1 MVRAGLPFESL
12 TLDLRS
18 NARVLAQ
25 SLNDHH
31 IIWVSTLRSNA
42 RITYRGRPQPV
53 AEWAKHLP
61 RHRIAGR
68 PWAWVGTVP
77 FPRNGTVRLVVST
90 NGQGGLADIVSND
103 LHRRG
108 KVLLHQER
116 SRAHQD
122 QLPRHQAAG
131 WARSVSAPG
140 AAGYKAARRFGPPGL
155 RGLPAATSRPIRNG
169 GRGQTSLAS
178 KRHPRRPAEVGLRN
192 RLTRRR
198 QNHGYRVIPA
208 NNHQGRC
215 EALSTLSASK
225 PSTSAA

>member
-1 MVRAGLPFESL
+1 LSTAVVRAGLPFESL

-18 NARVLAQ
+18 NARAFAQ

-31 IIWVSTLRSNA
+31 IIWVSTLRGNA

-77 FPRNGTVRLVVST
+77 FPRNGTVRLVVAT

-140 AAGYKAARRFGPPGL
+140 AAGYKAARRSGPLVFVVFQQL
-155 RGLPAATSRPIRNG
+155 RLVPSETVGEVKRRLHLSVIRG
-169 GRGQTSLAS
+169 DQRKSGSVIASLAEG
-178 KRHPRRPAEVGLRN
+178 KIMA
-192 RLTRRR
+192 T
-198 QNHGYRVIPA
+198 A
-208 NNHQGRC
+208 
-215 EALSTLSASK
+215 
-225 PSTSAA
+225 

>member
-1 MVRAGLPFESL
+1 MVEYQGAHLRGLSPGVIEAGRHRLLSHQAGIRPSLEYRHGARGLPFESL

-18 NARVLAQ
+18 NARAFAQ

-68 PWAWVGTVP
+68 PWAWVGPVP
-77 FPRNGTVRLVVST
+77 FPRDGTVRLVVAT

-122 QLPRHQAAG
+122 QLPRH
-131 WARSVSAPG
+131 
-140 AAGYKAARRFGPPGL
+140 
-155 RGLPAATSRPIRNG
+155 
-169 GRGQTSLAS
+169 
-178 KRHPRRPAEVGLRN
+178 
-192 RLTRRR
+192 
-198 QNHGYRVIPA
+198 
-208 NNHQGRC
+208 
-215 EALSTLSASK
+215 
-225 PSTSAA
+225 